1 MHFTSDLKI
10 RHIADGLITRT
21 LPKSEWTHA
30 AHFAA
35 AAWLMASDNHH
46 AFSEMPKLIRAYN
59 ESTGTPNTK
68 SEGYHETITIASL
81 RATRSVLA
89 SAPKDQPLY
98 EVVNR
103 LLQSELGEP
112 NWLLNY
118 WSKDRLYSAD
128 ARERWIEPDLA
139 PVPYD

>member
-1 MHFTSDLKI
+1 MQFTSDQEI
-10 RHIADGLITRT
+10 GDIANGLITCA
-21 LPKSEWTHA
+21 LPRSEWTHA

-35 AAWLMASDNHH
+35 ATWLMANDHH
-46 AFSEMPKLIRAYN
+46 DAFSEMPGLIRAYN

-81 RATRSVLA
+81 RATRTALGDSHKSQL
-89 SAPKDQPLY
+89 LY

-103 LLQSELGEP
+103 ILQSELGNP

-118 WSKDRLYSAD
+118 WSKDYLFSAD
-128 ARERWIEPDLA
+128 SRERWAEPELA
-139 PVPYD
+139 PLPYD